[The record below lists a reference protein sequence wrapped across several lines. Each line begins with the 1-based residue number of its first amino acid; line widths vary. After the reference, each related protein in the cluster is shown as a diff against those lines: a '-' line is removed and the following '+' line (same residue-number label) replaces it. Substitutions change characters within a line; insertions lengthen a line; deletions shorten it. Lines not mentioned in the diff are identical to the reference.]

1 MKDIFPNKAPSNKNL
16 CCKLA
21 AGRYYGRAQGVQ
33 TFQNSEQLIHAELA
47 GAETRSP
54 DEPLPPPAVQ
64 ENLKES

>member
-21 AGRYYGRAQGVQ
+21 AGQYYGRAQDVQ
-33 TFQNSEQLIHAELA
+33 TFQNSGQLTYAELA

-54 DEPLPPPAVQ
+54 DEPLPPQ
-64 ENLKES
+64 QSRRT